1 MMLLLPIIGH
11 HSIIYYSYI
20 LYYNDKKWLYYKLE
34 IAAQG
39 VAQCEVS
46 VTRVVVDAA
55 LRRIGKSRHG
65 GHKSANISRYCEL
78 IWKRISP
85 MDSAY
90 FSGRSGG
97 EKIVFRIFF

>member
-1 MMLLLPIIGH
+1 MLGGLADNTIR
-11 HSIIYYSYI
+11 
-20 LYYNDKKWLYYKLE
+20 KLE

-46 VTRVVVDAA
+46 ATRVVVDAA

-65 GHKSANISRYCEL
+65 GHKIANISRDSER

-97 EKIVFRIFF
+97 ERNCFPIFFKIWIHFAAL